1 LAAAIVGGFL
11 ILSSNAASARDAGDL
26 LVRLRGIGVVPTSDS
41 GGISPDLLTAGLE
54 AQPAVVPELDL
65 TYMITDRIGVE
76 LIAAVSPHDLEA
88 TGSLSALG
96 DVATA
101 MLLPPTLT
109 LQYHFLP
116 NGQIHPYI
124 GAGINY
130 TVMFAEN
137 AERSLENTL
146 GPTDV
151 SADNSVGFAAQIGV
165 DVDINSGWFV
175 NLDVKY
181 IDISTDIKL
190 KSIGTTRTVDVDINP
205 VIVGLGIG
213 YRF

>member
-1 LAAAIVGGFL
+1 MRAICSF
-11 ILSSNAASARDAGDL
+11 ASGASPSCRP
-26 LVRLRGIGVVPTSDS
+26 VTV
-41 GGISPDLLTAGLE
+41 GGISPDLLQAGSG
-54 AQPAVVPELDL
+54 AQPTAVPKLDI
-65 TYMITDRIGVE
+65 TYMITENIGVE
-76 LIAAVSPHDLEA
+76 SIAVVSPHDLEA

-101 MLLPPTLT
+101 LLLPPTLT

-124 GAGINY
+124 GAGTNY

-151 SADNSVGFAAQIGV
+151 SAGNSVGFAAQIGV
-165 DVDINSGWFV
+165 DVDINGGWFV

-181 IDISTDIKL
+181 IDISTDVKL